1 MSGPKNNNKD
11 HATPPTPSIGG
22 GAVNVSDKARC
33 RLRDGEPGSTYRVKR
48 LHNSG
53 AIRQRLLDMGF
64 VPEMKLTL
72 VRRAPL
78 NDPIEVQIG
87 NTYVTVR
94 RAEAAEIEVE
104 DV

>member
-1 MSGPKNNNKD
+1 MEQDQQKQHEP
-11 HATPPTPSIGG
+11 
-22 GAVNVSDKARC
+22 VRY
-33 RLRDGEPGSTYRVKR
+33 RLRECESGKQYRIKR
-48 LHNSG
+48 LHSSG

-64 VPEMKLTL
+64 VPETELTL
-72 VRRAPL
+72 IRAAPL